1 MEMAEEDKI
10 AEQELLEKALRRE
23 NQSLLKEH
31 RAQEA
36 RDAAVTASRVSEV
49 RESLAR
55 AAVTWKGNAEAD
67 AVRQVLLTAGAV
79 SVRLEAD
86 AKSATASFDNRQ
98 KMLEVLLTARQ
109 SPLNVNGT
117 KLRLKPMDNEAAPQ
131 DRDAVDPSGR
141 AEDTNASDSTAGA
154 GGSTQ
159 LADAEARMLAALKAR
174 ASLRQAKQDAVG

>member
-1 MEMAEEDKI
+1 MHRDIELATHPQEIAENGPDWRHLESVHEMEMAEEDKI

-79 SVRLEAD
+79 SVRLE
-86 AKSATASFDNRQ
+86 
-98 KMLEVLLTARQ
+98 LVVLL
-109 SPLNVNGT
+109 
-117 KLRLKPMDNEAAPQ
+117 
-131 DRDAVDPSGR
+131 
-141 AEDTNASDSTAGA
+141 
-154 GGSTQ
+154 
-159 LADAEARMLAALKAR
+159 
-174 ASLRQAKQDAVG
+174 